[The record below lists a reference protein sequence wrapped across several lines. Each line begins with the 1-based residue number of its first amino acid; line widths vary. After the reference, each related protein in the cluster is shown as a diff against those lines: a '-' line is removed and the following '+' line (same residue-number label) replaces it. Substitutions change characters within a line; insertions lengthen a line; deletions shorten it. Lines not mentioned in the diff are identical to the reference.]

1 MAEKRLFHVESKL
14 FELVKNAIEV
24 SIIERGRKHRST
36 VSMGFAAAFWF
47 RDSLLEIAK
56 LSNTRNV
63 FRSFRE
69 GNKVFVVQK
78 QQNGR
83 GSFVTITVLGDSK
96 GRGGVIIPT
105 GKESWGWRGLSE
117 ELDGLLN
124 PKAATNHGEIHRRP
138 LASKAPAQGNFRND
152 FCSFKAAV
160 TQGKNLPKIL
170 PINSGVDNSSGELHA
185 ENEVILN
192 LKVKLLC
199 GTDGKWHAA
208 WAGLIDNDASG
219 PEQGPTY
226 VPKPGPKQ
234 DQNLGHIHMLKPTP
248 VQAPRNQVWR
258 PVGLKPNTMGCLAN
272 KNGKTGSGVGE
283 TRLPETTVSNRFSIF
298 QVGKSSGTCE
308 TADLTSSP
316 VAETE
321 SIENSIPSAG
331 TTESTSTLSIAP
343 AVTISHPPAGE
354 DIARTWGS
362 SSNWMLELRD
372 GRRITIP
379 FFLIRSMPS
388 QEGEGE

>member
-1 MAEKRLFHVESKL
+1 
-14 FELVKNAIEV
+14 
-24 SIIERGRKHRST
+24 
-36 VSMGFAAAFWF
+36 
-47 RDSLLEIAK
+47 
-56 LSNTRNV
+56 
-63 FRSFRE
+63 
-69 GNKVFVVQK
+69 
-78 QQNGR
+78 
-83 GSFVTITVLGDSK
+83 
-96 GRGGVIIPT
+96 
-105 GKESWGWRGLSE
+105 
-117 ELDGLLN
+117 
-124 PKAATNHGEIHRRP
+124 
-138 LASKAPAQGNFRND
+138 
-152 FCSFKAAV
+152 
-160 TQGKNLPKIL
+160 
-170 PINSGVDNSSGELHA
+170 
-185 ENEVILN
+185 
-192 LKVKLLC
+192 
-199 GTDGKWHAA
+199 
-208 WAGLIDNDASG
+208 
-219 PEQGPTY
+219 
-226 VPKPGPKQ
+226 
-234 DQNLGHIHMLKPTP
+234 
-248 VQAPRNQVWR
+248 
-258 PVGLKPNTMGCLAN
+258 MGCLAN

-388 QEGEGE
+388 QEGEGEWELLVVVAPIEDGDIGSTVEGQSSRLWVESGSDEAEEEDDVSIAWEDPIPVASGGDIVCWADEETPLEVASLAMAGPAVEGLEIGGEPKVGVERRDSNSPTQVVEQFQEFGLELGVSFEGFEEELLILLKAIEERRNSHSGPVGDRKKMQKSGGKGSRELKNLISTINYDASGSKNRGLSRERALSVYQ